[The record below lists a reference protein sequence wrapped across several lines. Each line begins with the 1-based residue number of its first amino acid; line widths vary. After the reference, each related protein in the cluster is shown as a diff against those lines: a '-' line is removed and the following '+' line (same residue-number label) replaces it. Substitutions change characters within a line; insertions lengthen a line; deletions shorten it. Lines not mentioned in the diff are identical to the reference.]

1 MDDPL
6 LGLTLW
12 QSQEAE
18 KNKKIQSQQR
28 GNKTKSKSKDKSR
41 SSQTAVEET
50 DQIGDIPCVA
60 DSNRLHDET
69 GLTPNGCVNDLDE
82 INDRRGS
89 SKSSSSSENCFPC
102 LTGLELDPKK
112 KLHLKHVQEE
122 EEEEEEK
129 DEKWKRESEERRSN
143 SSENIPADITSLST
157 SPLPQLQSSWLLRL
171 FESNLFTMHI
181 AIQYLYKE
189 RDKDVQIYLGKKLFV
204 SLIQCYCFNVH
215 IHVYMYMYIYMYLY
229 MYLPFYP
236 PLENK
241 SILITI

>member
-6 LGLTLW
+6 FGLTLW

-18 KNKKIQSQQR
+18 KNKKIRSQQR
-28 GNKTKSKSKDKSR
+28 GNKTKSKSKDKSK
-41 SSQTAVEET
+41 SSQAAVEET
-50 DQIGDIPCVA
+50 DQIGDIPCIA

-69 GLTPNGCVNDLDE
+69 GLTSNGCVNDLDG
-82 INDRRGS
+82 INERRGS
-89 SKSSSSSENCFPC
+89 SKSSSSENCFPC

-122 EEEEEEK
+122 EEK
-129 DEKWKRESEERRSN
+129 DEKWKRESEERSN
-143 SSENIPADITSLST
+143 SSENIPADIISLSA

-204 SLIQCYCFNVH
+204 SLIQCYCFNVQAVN
-215 IHVYMYMYIYMYLY
+215 IHVDVCTLY
-229 MYLPFYP
+229 PS
-236 PLENK
+236 LENK
-241 SILITI
+241 FILITI

>member
-18 KNKKIQSQQR
+18 KNKKIRSQQR
-28 GNKTKSKSKDKSR
+28 GSKAKSKSKDKSK
-41 SSQTAVEET
+41 SSRAAVEET
-50 DQIGDIPCVA
+50 DQIEDIPCVP

-69 GLTPNGCVNDLDE
+69 GLTPNGCVNDLDV
-82 INDRRGS
+82 INERRGS
-89 SKSSSSSENCFPC
+89 SKSSSSSDNCFPC

-112 KLHLKHVQEE
+112 KLNSKHVQEE
-122 EEEEEEK
+122 EE

-157 SPLPQLQSSWLLRL
+157 SPLPQLQSYWLLRL

-204 SLIQCYCFNVH
+204 SLIQYHCFNVQLSIYI
-215 IHVYMYMYIYMYLY
+215 IHVHVHIYL
-229 MYLPFYP
+229 P
-236 PLENK
+236 PLE
-241 SILITI
+241 IYLY

>member
-18 KNKKIQSQQR
+18 KNKKIRSQQR
-28 GNKTKSKSKDKSR
+28 GNKTKSKSKDKSK
-41 SSQTAVEET
+41 SSRAAVEET
-50 DQIGDIPCVA
+50 DQIEDIPCIP

-82 INDRRGS
+82 RRES
-89 SKSSSSSENCFPC
+89 SKSSSSSDNCFPC

-112 KLHLKHVQEE
+112 KLNLKHVQ
-122 EEEEEEK
+122 EEEEK

-157 SPLPQLQSSWLLRL
+157 SPLPQLQSYWLLRL

-204 SLIQCYCFNVH
+204 SLIQCHCFNVQLS
-215 IHVYMYMYIYMYLY
+215 IYMYMYMYIIFTIISTLLKINLY
-229 MYLPFYP
+229 
-236 PLENK
+236 
-241 SILITI
+241 